1 MRRTH
6 NNCRHYR
13 RFSFLHVMSWR
24 CPADQKSGY
33 SGNEIAHSPKIKNTA
48 GQDTYLSKV
57 DSGLA
62 DLSYSLKR
70 RDFFI
75 IIDFRQ

>member
-33 SGNEIAHSPKIKNTA
+33 SSLGTRLHPKIENTA
-48 GQDTYLSKV
+48 GQDTYVSKV
-57 DSGLA
+57 DSGLV
-62 DLSYSLKR
+62 DLSYLLND
-70 RDFFI
+70 RDFFV